1 MATPWTPPQWT
12 AVEGGVVRPEFVW
25 AALDCPATFAPLLA
39 GPATTGFLVRLSAS
53 IDGPVVAGDEHVIV
67 AWPIAI
73 DGRKFHSGAALF
85 SAGGE
90 LLAAARAMLV
100 APRD

>member
-1 MATPWTPPQWT
+1 LATPWTPPLWT
-12 AVEGGVVRPEFVW
+12 SDDAGVVRPEFVW